1 MAAERAELAE
11 KINGLQNQIY
21 KNNEKLDQFKMLMN
35 WNQEELEQWA
45 LAERQKAGT
54 GWGFDANT
62 RRGWN
67 SGVGCGGMGSGDTG
81 CAWFKTSSCPER
93 RGKVSLRHAEL
104 PAY

>member
-45 LAERQKAGT
+45 LAERQKAGV
-54 GWGFDANT
+54 GWGVGANA
-62 RRGWN
+62 RRGGR
-67 SGVGCGGMGSGDTG
+67 GVVG
-81 CAWFKTSSCPER
+81 
-93 RGKVSLRHAEL
+93 
-104 PAY
+104 